1 MEVIKLASRNVAR
14 GAMAR
19 ISRVLAV
26 GGVVVYPSD
35 TVYGLGAVIS
45 CKKAVEK
52 IRYIKGQSYDKP
64 LSILVRDLPMAM
76 RYGYVTTEA
85 NKYLPGPYTVLVAK
99 KPLVKEWISNNELVG
114 IRLPN
119 LWFTKELMHN
129 VVEPIV
135 TTSANLSGYPP
146 VYSISELLK
155 QLGERAKLIDLVVD
169 AGVLLRRPLS
179 KIVDLTNKRIIE
191 R

>member
-1 MEVIKLASRNVAR
+1 MEVIKLTLGNVTR
-14 GAMAR
+14 GAMAH
-19 ISRVLAV
+19 IARVLTV

-52 IRYIKGQSYDKP
+52 IRYIKGRSYDKS
-64 LSILVRDLPMAM
+64 LSILVRDLPMAS
-76 RYGYVTTEA
+76 RYGYVTA
-85 NKYLPGPYTVLVAK
+85 DASRYLPGPYTVLVAK

-119 LWFTKELMHN
+119 FWFTKELMHN

-135 TTSANLSGYPP
+135 TTSANLSGYAP
-146 VYSISELLK
+146 VYSINELLR

-169 AGVLLRRPLS
+169 AGVLLCRPSSAIIDLAGKTTIRR
-179 KIVDLTNKRIIE
+179 
-191 R
+191 

>member
-1 MEVIKLASRNVAR
+1 MRVA
-14 GAMAR
+14 
-19 ISRVLAV
+19 RVLAS

-52 IRYIKGQSYDKP
+52 IRYIKGRSYDKP
-64 LSILVRDLPMAM
+64 LSILVRDLPMASK
-76 RYGYVTTEA
+76 YGYVTVDA
-85 NKYLPGPYTVLVAK
+85 GRYLPGPYTVLVAK

-119 LWFTKELMHN
+119 FWFTKELMHN

-146 VYSISELLK
+146 IYSISELLK

-169 AGVLLRRPLS
+169 AGVLLRRPS
-179 KIVDLTNKRIIE
+179 SAIIDLAGKTTIR